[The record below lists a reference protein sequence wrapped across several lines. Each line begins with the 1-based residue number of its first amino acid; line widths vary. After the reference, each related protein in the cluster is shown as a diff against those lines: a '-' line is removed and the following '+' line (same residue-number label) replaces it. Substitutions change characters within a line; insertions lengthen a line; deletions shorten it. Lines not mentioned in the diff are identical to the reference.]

1 MPARDSVKQY
11 VKGGFYHVYNRGV
24 ERRRIFLDDQDYRS
38 FLHLL
43 KFYLSTPDVSENHPL
58 KELTGFNPVRPRP
71 LTTLYKKVELHC
83 YCLMPNHFHLLVR
96 QLDKEGMEKL
106 LRSLLTT
113 YAMYFNRRYERVGH
127 LFQGTYKAALVENDN
142 YFLHLSRYIHQNP
155 PLKKGYLSQYPYS
168 SYPNY
173 LGEKE
178 SEWLNTTLILSFFTK
193 SKIDKLNLNGL
204 TTYKQFVERYRQDPK
219 EIIGKLAIDRE

>member
-11 VKGGFYHVYNRGV
+11 VEGGFYHVYNRGV

-43 KFYLSTPDVSENHPL
+43 KFYLSQPQGSEDHPL
-58 KELTGFNPVRPRP
+58 KELTGFVPIRPRP
-71 LTTLYKKVELHC
+71 LTTLYKKVELLC
-83 YCLMPNHFHLLVR
+83 YCLMPNHFHLLLH
-96 QLDKEGMEKL
+96 QLDRDGMEKL

-113 YAMYFNRRYERVGH
+113 YAMYFNRRYERIGH
-127 LFQGTYKAALVENDN
+127 LFQGTYKAAFVENDN
-142 YFLHLSRYIHQNP
+142 YLLHLSRYIHQNP
-155 PLKKGYLSQYPYS
+155 PLKKGYLDQYPYS

-173 LGEKE
+173 LWEKE
-178 SEWLNTTLILSFFTK
+178 SEWLNTDLILSFFARP
-193 SKIDKLNLNGL
+193 KIDKLALNGL
-204 TTYKQFVERYRQDPK
+204 KGYKQFVEAYRPDPK